1 MSATNYDRDP
11 ADSASPLSTDDD
23 VDVDSVLTAL
33 EDGDCRTIL
42 EATTDEALTASE
54 VADRCEIPS
63 STVYRKLEL
72 LTDAG
77 LLEERIRIQ
86 MGGKHASEY
95 CQCFDEITV
104 SVTGADGI
112 SIDAPGGGSSA
123 LSD

>member
-1 MSATNYDRDP
+1 MSATNSTT
-11 ADSASPLSTDDD
+11 DSASPLSTETNADTGT
-23 VDVDSVLTAL
+23 VLAAL
-33 EDGDCRTIL
+33 EDGDCRAIL
-42 EATTDEALTASE
+42 EATADEALTAAELAS
-54 VADRCEIPS
+54 RCEIPS

-95 CQCFDEITV
+95 CQCFDEISISV
-104 SVTGADGI
+104 SDIDGV
-112 SIDAPGGGSSA
+112 SIDASGAGSSA

>member
-1 MSATNYDRDP
+1 MSATNP
-11 ADSASPLSTDDD
+11 TADSDSPLSTETDADTRT
-23 VDVDSVLTAL
+23 VLAAL

-42 EATTDEALTASE
+42 EATADEALTAAE
-54 VADRCEIPS
+54 LATRCEIPS

-95 CQCFDEITV
+95 CQCFDEIAI
-104 SVTGADGI
+104 SVTDADGV
-112 SIDAPGGGSSA
+112 SIDGLGAGSSA

>member
-1 MSATNYDRDP
+1 MSATNP
-11 ADSASPLSTDDD
+11 TADSPLSTETDPDTRT
-23 VDVDSVLTAL
+23 VLAAL

-42 EATTDEALTASE
+42 EATADEALTASE
-54 VADRCEIPS
+54 LASRCEIPS

-95 CQCFDEITV
+95 CRRFEEITIPV
-104 SVTGADGI
+104 ADPSGI
-112 SIDAPGGGSSA
+112 SIDAATGESSA

>member
-1 MSATNYDRDP
+1 MSATSP
-11 ADSASPLSTDDD
+11 TTDSAAPLSTETDADAGA
-23 VDVDSVLTAL
+23 VLAAL
-33 EDGDCRTIL
+33 EDADCRTIL
-42 EATTDEALTASE
+42 EATADEALTATE
-54 VADRCEIPS
+54 LATRCEIPS

-95 CQCFDEITV
+95 CRRFEEITISV
-104 SVTGADGI
+104 SDPDGV
-112 SIDAPGGGSSA
+112 SIDAPARESGA